1 MNLSKKIR
9 LLLFPILSLSLL
21 WGCEEKKVRREIIR
35 PVRAM
40 RIGDAKELERRPRPG
55 RAKATQEVNLSF
67 RVSGPLVSLPVNV
80 GDEVKKGQVLAR
92 IDPNDFEVRL
102 RNAEGQ
108 LARARAEFQALKA
121 GARPE
126 ELRQLRAAVRKAEA
140 AFRIASLEHKRF
152 LKALETN
159 AVSKNVVDQKR
170 EAKNQ
175 ADEELRRAKEELQ
188 IGQKGARK
196 EDIAAKRAE
205 IMSLRANVQ
214 TAKDDLR
221 YSSLRAP
228 FDGKVAAKFV
238 ENFQDVRAKQPVV
251 RLVDNSEIE
260 FVVDIPENLIGLA
273 KYVTTA
279 WVRFDAFPKH
289 EIPAKIKEVGTE
301 ANQTTRTYPV
311 TLIMTPPEGVEILP
325 GMAGVA
331 WGDVKL
337 PENLERQGYVIPISS
352 VFSKDGKS
360 FVWIIDEK
368 EKKASKKEIKVLG
381 DLSSQGIRV
390 AGLKAGVCIA
400 TAGVNLLREG
410 QKVRL
415 QKYSKPIPK
424 KSSNRS
430 PK

>member
-1 MNLSKKIR
+1 MRPNQYMNLSKKIR
-9 LLLFPILSLSLL
+9 LFLFPILSLSLL
-21 WGCEEKKVRREIIR
+21 WGCEEQKVQREIIR
-35 PVRAM
+35 PVRSM
-40 RIGDAKELERRPRPG
+40 RVGDAKELERRPRPG

-92 IDPNDFEVRL
+92 IDPNDFQVRL
-102 RNAEGQ
+102 RNTEGQ
-108 LARARAEFQALKA
+108 LARARAEFQAMKTC
-121 GARPE
+121 ARPE
-126 ELRQLRAAVRKAEA
+126 EIRRLEAAVREA
-140 AFRIASLEHKRF
+140 QANFRQADLEYKRF
-152 LKALETN
+152 AKALETR
-159 AVSKNVVDQKR
+159 AVSKNVVDRKLEQRTAAEERLKR
-170 EAKNQ
+170 ARE
-175 ADEELRRAKEELQ
+175 DMQ
-188 IGQKGARK
+188 IGRKGARD
-196 EDIAAKRAE
+196 EDIAAKQAE
-205 IMSLRANVQ
+205 IMSLQAKVQ

-238 ENFQDVRAKQPVV
+238 ENFQDVRAKQAVV

-273 KYVTTA
+273 KYVTA
-279 WVRFDAFPKH
+279 AKVRFDAFPKH
-289 EIPAKIKEVGTE
+289 EIPAKIKEVGAE
-301 ANQTTRTYPV
+301 ANLTTRTYPV
-311 TLIMTPPEGVEILP
+311 TLIMKPPEGVEILP

-337 PENLERQGYVIPISS
+337 PENLETQGYVIPISS
-352 VFSKDGKS
+352 VFSKEGKS

-368 EKKASKKEIKVLG
+368 EKKVGKKEIKVLG
-381 DLSSQGIRV
+381 ELSSQGIRV

-415 QKYSKPIPK
+415 QK
-424 KSSNRS
+424 SSARS
-430 PK
+430 PKK